1 MPRFINIAFVF
12 IVMIAMALP
21 GVATE
26 AQRQESFEGF
36 MRGIRANAVK
46 GTVFYQRQ
54 DAQFGFEPG
63 LKLEEG
69 DFIKTSPDS
78 FAELLLQPG
87 NYLRAGGDTDVQLVC
102 DEYEKMKLKLDR
114 GTIIL
119 EILARETS
127 YNWLEAHELIR
138 VITPS
143 AVVFITAPGI
153 FRINAPAADRTEL
166 IARNGEAY
174 INGQRV
180 KKKRRA
186 VSSRGNVSITEIDT
200 KYEDP
205 FDAWAHERADTLVK
219 ANKSLKRESPWAEK
233 RKEGMETSVELPEE
247 DDQNRSNSYV
257 VSAKPGTVNFVE
269 DGVEFSNDENEWE
282 PLTDKSEIEDG
293 DKLRTATN
301 SFAELM
307 LFPDMYFR
315 LDSASEVLFAQLSN
329 DAISINVLRGSAI
342 LDVARFDRKLL
353 PQITIA
359 GPTTS
364 GVINDSGNYRIDANG
379 DQITVRDGK
388 LMTSGRSVGSC
399 NRIAGAVVSHCN
411 ETADNF
417 DRWSEHRGE
426 GRWFGG
432 REIMATAALLARL
445 RRQRFRNTGFWF
457 QQPGQTSYVFVPF
470 TSEFFRS
477 PYGGNY
483 STVLAPRRTL
493 NRVDLS
499 NRGRWRIPGPQIA
512 RPQP

>member
-1 MPRFINIAFVF
+1 
-12 IVMIAMALP
+12 
-21 GVATE
+21 
-26 AQRQESFEGF
+26 
-36 MRGIRANAVK
+36 
-46 GTVFYQRQ
+46 
-54 DAQFGFEPG
+54 
-63 LKLEEG
+63 
-69 DFIKTSPDS
+69 
-78 FAELLLQPG
+78 
-87 NYLRAGGDTDVQLVC
+87 
-102 DEYEKMKLKLDR
+102 
-114 GTIIL
+114 
-119 EILARETS
+119 
-127 YNWLEAHELIR
+127 
-138 VITPS
+138 
-143 AVVFITAPGI
+143 
-153 FRINAPAADRTEL
+153 
-166 IARNGEAY
+166 
-174 INGQRV
+174 
-180 KKKRRA
+180 
-186 VSSRGNVSITEIDT
+186 
-200 KYEDP
+200 
-205 FDAWAHERADTLVK
+205 
-219 ANKSLKRESPWAEK
+219 
-233 RKEGMETSVELPEE
+233 METSVELPDE

-269 DGVEFSNDENEWE
+269 DGVEFSNDANEWE

-315 LDSASEVLFAQLSN
+315 LDGVSEVLFAQLSN
-329 DAISINVLRGSAI
+329 DAISIKVLRGSAI

-388 LMTSGRSVGSC
+388 LTMGGRSVGSC
-399 NRIAGAVVSHCN
+399 NRIAGAVVSHCD
-411 ETADNF
+411 ERTDNF

-432 REIMATAALLARL
+432 REIMTTAALLARL
-445 RRQRFRNTGFWF
+445 RRQRFRDTGFWF

-499 NRGRWRIPGPQIA
+499 NRAPWRNRGPQIA